1 MLISYKWLKKYV
13 DLDFNPKELSDTL
26 TMLGIEVEK
35 YTDQKSIY
43 DGFYVGLVK
52 TKEKH
57 PNADKLSLCKVS
69 IGEKELSIICGAPNV
84 NVKQK
89 VIVGVVGSIVPSAG
103 FKLEKRKIRDYYSEG
118 MICSQ
123 AELNM
128 GEDHSGIW
136 VLPENVPVGMTA
148 IEYLELDDLILE
160 VSLTPNKADCN
171 SHLGIARELA
181 AVTKQKIKIHKP
193 KIKVN

>member
-1 MLISYKWLKKYV
+1 MLISCKWLKKYV
-13 DLDFNPKELSDTL
+13 DLDFNLKELSDTL

-35 YTDQKSIY
+35 YIDQKTIY
-43 DGFYVGLVK
+43 DGFYVGYVI

-84 NVKQK
+84 DAEQK
-89 VIVGVVGSIVPSAG
+89 IIVGVVGAVVPSAG

-123 AELNM
+123 SELNL
-128 GEDHSGIW
+128 GLEHSGIW
-136 VLPENVPVGMTA
+136 VLPENAPVGMSA
-148 IEYLELDDLILE
+148 IEYLGLDDFILE

-181 AVTKQKIKIHKP
+181 AATQQKVKMHKP
-193 KIKVN
+193 QIKLG

>member
-13 DLDFNPKELSDTL
+13 DLNLNPNELSDAL
-26 TMLGIEVEK
+26 TMLGVEVEK
-35 YTDQKSIY
+35 YTDQKTIY
-43 DGFYVGLVK
+43 DGFYVGQVV

-69 IGEKELSIICGAPNV
+69 IGENELSIICGATNV
-84 NVKQK
+84 AAGQK
-89 VIVGVVGSIVPSAG
+89 VIVGIVGAVVPSAG
-103 FKLEKRKIRDYYSEG
+103 FRLEKRKIRDYYSEG

-123 AELNM
+123 AELNL
-128 GEDHSGIW
+128 GEEHSGIW
-136 VLPENVPVGMTA
+136 VLPDNAPVGMTA
-148 IEYLELDDLILE
+148 IEYLGLDDLILE

-181 AVTKQKIKIHKP
+181 AVVQQKIKLHKP
-193 KIKVN
+193 QIRVN